1 MARARTG
8 ALDALRKLEAEKR
21 TLQSREQELRMEAAQ
36 ELGQAVLDGGGLMLS
51 PADVASIIAAHLKAE
66 KRPKAVHDDHPD
78 RVAA

>member
-36 ELGQAVLDGGGLMLS
+36 ELGQAVLEAGGLMLS
-51 PADVASIIAAHLKAE
+51 PADVTSIIAAHLRSE
-66 KRPKAVHDDHPD
+66 KRPKVVHDDHPD